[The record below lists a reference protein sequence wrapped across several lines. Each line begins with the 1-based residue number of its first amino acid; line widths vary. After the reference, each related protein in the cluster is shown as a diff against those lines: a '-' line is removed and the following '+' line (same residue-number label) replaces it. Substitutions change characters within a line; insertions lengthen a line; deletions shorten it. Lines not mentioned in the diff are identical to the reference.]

1 MGYEVPSEYIERYA
15 DLLINYAL
23 GGGEGIKRG
32 DVVQVIAAESAKPLY
47 VELCRAVW
55 RAGGTVIDGYH
66 ADDDERVNLSRD
78 FYELAGDDQLA
89 FFPEAYYRGLVEQM
103 DHSVLARSVA
113 DPHALRTVDPAKLMT
128 HQRSRRKLI
137 DWLTDKES
145 EDRFTWTIALYGT
158 EAMAA
163 EARMSLEE
171 YWEQIVVACFL
182 DQPNPKARWREV
194 NAQIKRTADALDA
207 VPIDRLHVR
216 GEDVDLWFTLGEKRR
231 WAGGGGQNVPSFEV
245 FTSPDWRGT
254 EGQIR
259 FSEPLYR
266 YGSLITGIEL
276 EFHEGIVSRASA
288 AENEPLLLEM
298 LSAKNANRVGEFSLT
313 DARLSRI
320 TRFMADTLFDENVG
334 GRFGNTH
341 LAVGR
346 ALRHCYDGDPKDV
359 TSEEWERLGFNDSVI
374 HTDMVSTTDREVTA
388 VLRDGSERRIYA
400 GGRFE
405 LEQ

>member
-1 MGYEVPSEYIERYA
+1 MGYEVPNECIERYA

-32 DVVQVIAAESAKPLY
+32 DVVQVIAPESAKPLY

-55 RAGGTVIDGYH
+55 RSGGTVIDSYH
-66 ADDDERVNLSRD
+66 PDDDERVNLSRD
-78 FYELAGDDQLA
+78 FYELASGDQLA
-89 FFPEAYYRGLVEQM
+89 FFPEPYYRGLVEQM
-103 DHSVLARSVA
+103 DHSVMVRSVA

-128 HQRSRRKLI
+128 HQRSRGRLI

-145 EDRFTWTIALYGT
+145 EGRFTWTIALYGT
-158 EAMAA
+158 AAMAA
-163 EARMSLEE
+163 EAQTSLEE
-171 YWEQIVVACFL
+171 YWEQIVSACFL
-182 DQPNPKARWREV
+182 DHPDPKASWREI
-194 NAQIKRTADALDA
+194 NAEIKRNVDALDGF
-207 VPIDRLHVR
+207 PIERLHVR
-216 GEDVDLWFTLGEKRR
+216 GEDVDLWVALGEKRR
-231 WAGGGGQNVPSFEV
+231 WAGGGGRNVPSFEV

-254 EGQIR
+254 EGRIR

-276 EFHEGIVSRASA
+276 QFHEGIVSRASA

-320 TRFMADTLFDENVG
+320 TRFMADTLYDENVG

-359 TSEEWERLGFNDSVI
+359 APEEWERLGFNDSVV
-374 HTDMVSTTDREVTA
+374 HTDMVSTTDREVIA
-388 VLRDGSERRIYA
+388 VLRDGSERTIYA

-405 LEQ
+405 LDQ